1 MIISFSNQKGGV
13 GKSTHC
19 ALFAYYLSEK
29 EKDVHVIDM
38 DTQQSVGGLRNREK
52 PSLSQQRE
60 KEENVFDNPLNYT
73 VQTIFAESILP
84 FIKSVIDNKN
94 SVYIIDTPG
103 TIADDNV
110 VKTLLHS
117 DYIIIPFN
125 YEGIVLDSTAVFIQI
140 CKKFRIGAK
149 LIFLPTNVDVRVKFE
164 ATEQIRELLSDVG
177 VVTPVCYQF
186 ADFKR
191 FSTVSMSKLQ
201 REKLFPVYD
210 FIYEQLTF

>member
-29 EKDVHVIDM
+29 GKDVHVIDM
-38 DTQQSVGGLRNREK
+38 DTQQSVSGLRKKEK
-52 PSLSQQRE
+52 VTLAQQRE
-60 KEENVFDNPLNYT
+60 NDEQTFDNPLNYT
-73 VQTIFAESILP
+73 VQTIFTDKILS
-84 FIKSVIDNKN
+84 FIKGFVDDKSKI
-94 SVYIIDTPG
+94 YIIDTPG

-110 VKTLLHS
+110 VKTLLYS
-117 DYIIIPFN
+117 DYIVVPFN
-125 YEGIVLDSTAVFIQI
+125 YEAIVLDSTAVFIQI
-140 CKKFRIGAK
+140 CKKFRVGAQ

-164 ATEQIRELLSDVG
+164 ATEQIKALLSEVG
-177 VVTPVCYQF
+177 IVTPVCYQF

-191 FSTVSMSKLQ
+191 FSTISMSKMQ

-210 FIYEQLTF
+210 FIYEKLKF